1 MSGSIPGGAQGSQIG
16 GGIFGD
22 MLGGLGSF
30 LEGKAIEKMGNY
42 NATIYE
48 QQAATERTSQ
58 QLLEYQ
64 KRKVIK
70 SQLGTQ
76 VANVGKS
83 GIKMSG
89 SPLEVQLDSMA
100 NSNLDLA
107 IDKYNSDVKANAYQ
121 NQANMTRYEAKQAKK
136 KAYTK
141 GALSMLSGAVKI
153 GTAIGTGG
161 TSLAVPGMG
170 VI

>member
-1 MSGSIPGGAQGSQIG
+1 MAGSIPGGAKGSQIG
-16 GGIFGD
+16 GGIGD
-22 MLGGLGSF
+22 LIGGIGSF
-30 LEGKAIEKMGNY
+30 QEGKDIGKMGNY

-48 QQAATERTSQ
+48 QQAASERNNQ

-70 SQLGTQ
+70 SQLGSQ

-100 NSNLDLA
+100 NANLDMA
-107 IDKYNSDVKANAYQ
+107 IDKYNSDVKTNAYQ

-136 KAYTK
+136 KAYTQ

-153 GTAIGTGG
+153 GTGIG
-161 TSLAVPGMG
+161 VF
-170 VI
+170 